1 MPSVE
6 ELEAALKEARAA
18 EELVQVSNSVK
29 SERAQ
34 KPASDGQS
42 DPYTPVAW
50 GEDGYDFRTPGG
62 QLCRLRDAPI
72 EELAASGI
80 LDRVT
85 RLPGLTD
92 ELIKKAEGQPPESL
106 DLPPAETISAL
117 VEVVNSLVP
126 TVVVKPKIWQLP
138 AEGEQREVGR
148 IYVDSIPLVDRIAIM
163 ERTLGGLVKWD
174 KFRHQS

>member
-6 ELEAALKEARAA
+6 ELEAALAKARA
-18 EELVQVSNSVK
+18 EEQLVQVSNSVPA
-29 SERAQ
+29 ERPQ

-42 DPYTPVAW
+42 DPYAAVSW

-80 LDRVT
+80 LNRVT

-92 ELIKKAEGQPPESL
+92 DLVRKAEGQPPEKVE
-106 DLPPAETISAL
+106 LPPTETITAL
-117 VEVVNSLVP
+117 VEVVNVLVP
-126 TVVVKPKIWQLP
+126 MVVLKPQIWTLP
-138 AEGEQREVGR
+138 PEGEERVEGR

-163 ERTLGGLVKWD
+163 ERVLGGLVKWD
-174 KFRHQS
+174 KFRH